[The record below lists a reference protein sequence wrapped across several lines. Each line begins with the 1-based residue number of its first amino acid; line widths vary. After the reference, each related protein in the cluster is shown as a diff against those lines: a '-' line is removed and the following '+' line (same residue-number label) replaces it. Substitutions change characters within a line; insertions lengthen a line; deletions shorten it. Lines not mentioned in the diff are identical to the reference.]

1 MVAKLSTEGADR
13 LKAIDAE
20 LGSFGDGAAEG
31 AADSRLVAEAVRIV
45 DAVDPKVAR
54 RLLELV
60 AGHARNNRELI
71 RGTLAQVLTLS

>member
-13 LKAIDAE
+13 LRAIDAE
-20 LGSFGDGAAEG
+20 LGSYGDERVDG
-31 AADSRLVAEAVRIV
+31 AADSRIVAEAVQIV

-60 AGHARNNRELI
+60 VGHARNNRELI
-71 RGTLAQVLTLS
+71 RGALAQVLTLS